1 MTVAVLDDYKLNP
14 DDAVGVK
21 MADLCAIMGRPA
33 LPEDLPGELV
43 YVPRIPLDA
52 DEADAMMQTLTVTV
66 DATNPQQGVR
76 DYAGYTDAEL
86 MRGKPAVRVR

>member
-1 MTVAVLDDYKLNP
+1 
-14 DDAVGVK
+14 
-21 MADLCAIMGRPA
+21 
-33 LPEDLPGELV
+33 
-43 YVPRIPLDA
+43 
-52 DEADAMMQTLTVTV
+52 MMQTLTVTV